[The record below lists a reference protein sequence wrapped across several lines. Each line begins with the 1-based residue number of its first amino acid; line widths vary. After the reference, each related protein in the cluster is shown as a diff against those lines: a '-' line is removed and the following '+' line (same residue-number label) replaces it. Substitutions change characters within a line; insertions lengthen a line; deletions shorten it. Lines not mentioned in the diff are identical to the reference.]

1 MMYAYRYTPIEK
13 MIRFGQRAPLCHIML
28 HSELSLHGLK
38 LILVLQLLEQ
48 LQASVESESE
58 CRLAEFE
65 AKAENT

>member
-1 MMYAYRYTPIEK
+1 MHIPRSKK

-38 LILVLQLLEQ
+38 LILVLLEQ
-48 LQASVESESE
+48 LQSQSEASVESESE

>member
-1 MMYAYRYTPIEK
+1 
-13 MIRFGQRAPLCHIML
+13 ML

-38 LILVLQLLEQ
+38 LILVLLEQ
-48 LQASVESESE
+48 LQSQSEASVESESE

>member
-1 MMYAYRYTPIEK
+1 
-13 MIRFGQRAPLCHIML
+13 ML

>member
-1 MMYAYRYTPIEK
+1 
-13 MIRFGQRAPLCHIML
+13 ML

-38 LILVLQLLEQ
+38 LILVLLEQ
-48 LQASVESESE
+48 LQSEASVESESE

>member
-1 MMYAYRYTPIEK
+1 MMYAYTPIEK